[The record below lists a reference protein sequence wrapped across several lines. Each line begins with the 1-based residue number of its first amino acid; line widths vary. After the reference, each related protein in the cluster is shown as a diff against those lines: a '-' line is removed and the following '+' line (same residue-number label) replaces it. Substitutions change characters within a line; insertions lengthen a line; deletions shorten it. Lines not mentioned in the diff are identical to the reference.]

1 MADHQV
7 RSLAPLSV
15 RSLVVCRSNPA
26 RLKACVSC
34 RTRGRSRSSW
44 ASTRGACAHEPV
56 LQAAEPGVPSLNSHA
71 HLRECSHHAH
81 RRFRKA
87 VKRVPGKYGQRYYK
101 NVGLGYRTPKSAV
114 EGAVTTSLSQACSKL
129 KHLRLFCS
137 MRRGE
142 AASNAVCTG
151 THSSARSVSCAR
163 ARSAHA
169 RSPGSSSVLRALGM
183 TVQVV
188 YAGAAVQAPTL
199 TRSVLSPETSPFA
212 AASSRAP

>member
-1 MADHQV
+1 MRAVVSMADHQV

-114 EGAVTTSLSQACSKL
+114 EGAVTTSLPQACSKL
-129 KHLRLFCS
+129 DICACFAACGAGRP
-137 MRRGE
+137 RRTLCAQGRTALHGRSRVPVHAQRTPDLQ
-142 AASNAVCTG
+142 AAHQCFG
-151 THSSARSVSCAR
+151 RSV
-163 ARSAHA
+163 
-169 RSPGSSSVLRALGM
+169 
-183 TVQVV
+183 
-188 YAGAAVQAPTL
+188 
-199 TRSVLSPETSPFA
+199 
-212 AASSRAP
+212 